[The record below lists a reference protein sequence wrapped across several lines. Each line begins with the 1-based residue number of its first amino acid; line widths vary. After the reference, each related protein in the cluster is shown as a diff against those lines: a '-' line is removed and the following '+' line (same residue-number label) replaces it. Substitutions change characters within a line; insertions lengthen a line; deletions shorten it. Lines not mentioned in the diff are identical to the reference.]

1 MFAAFDP
8 FSGPDAAFGPEQ
20 FAGCS
25 AAAHLISSEGGVLG
39 HSLTCQVADTRG
51 DPADAVPAAQKLIA
65 TTGNLAAVIGPSS
78 DEASATIPLF
88 NRSKVPAF
96 PNSGQVIFDHS
107 SYPYFWRP
115 FPADDANGYAMALW
129 AKQRGFTR
137 LGAVFGNDISSQG
150 SEPTVKTG
158 MQKLGG
164 RVVLTQNIPLKLS
177 SYRTEVQQMIAAH
190 PQAIFMEADPQTSS
204 TYLTQL
210 KQLGGVVP
218 VIGTQGTAN
227 APWERAVE
235 GALGS
240 TNFDKMVTV
249 TFSYAPTTGLAWET
263 YKNSVQS
270 APGVEKPLSQWYAD
284 AYSMGGYDSVVI
296 CSLAMLKAHSTSP
309 ANFNKDI
316 MSITNAS
323 PGAQIVHT
331 FAQGK
336 AALAQG
342 KAIEYVGA
350 TGALD
355 FNKYHN
361 SNGDFEVLGFSGGLH
376 QHFIRSYTAKDFS
389 VFGTTS

>member
-1 MFAAFDP
+1 
-8 FSGPDAAFGPEQ
+8 
-20 FAGCS
+20 
-25 AAAHLISSEGGVLG
+25 
-39 HSLTCQVADTRG
+39 VADTRG

-65 TTGNLAAVIGPSS
+65 TSGNLEAIIGPSS
-78 DEASATIPLF
+78 DEASSTIPLF
-88 NRSKVPAF
+88 NRAQIPAF
-96 PNSGQVIFDHS
+96 PNSGQVVFDHS
-107 SYPYFWRP
+107 TLPYFWRP

-137 LGAVFGNDISSQG
+137 VGAVFGNDISSQG
-150 SEPTVKTG
+150 SEPTAKTG
-158 MQKLGG
+158 MKALGG
-164 RVVLTQNIPLKLS
+164 QVILTQNVPLKLS
-177 SYRTEVQQMIAAH
+177 SYRTEVQQMMAAH

-204 TYLTQL
+204 TYLTEL

-227 APWERAVE
+227 TPWERAVE
-235 GALGS
+235 GALGAAA
-240 TNFDKMVTV
+240 FDKLVTV
-249 TFSYAPTTGLAWET
+249 TFSYAPTSGPAWTT
-263 YKNSVQS
+263 YRDAVKA

-309 ANFNKDI
+309 AKFNQYI
-316 MSITNAS
+316 MGITKPS

-331 FAQGK
+331 FAEGK

-342 KAIEYVGA
+342 KPIEYDGA

-361 SNGDFEVLGFSGGLH
+361 SNGDFEVLGFTGGLH
-376 QHFIRSYTAKDFS
+376 QHFVRSYSAKDFAP
-389 VFGTTS
+389 FGTAS